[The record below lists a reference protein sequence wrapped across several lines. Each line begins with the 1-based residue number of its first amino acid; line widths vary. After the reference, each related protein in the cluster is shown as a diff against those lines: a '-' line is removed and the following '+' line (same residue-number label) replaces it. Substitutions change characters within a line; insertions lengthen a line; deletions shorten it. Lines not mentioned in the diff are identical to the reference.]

1 MPITVLGGTKL
12 ADTAFSIDN
21 SCLFDAASGAYMS
34 KSLGTPTNAKK
45 ATYSVWIKRCS
56 LGTHSNS
63 NDSSAGQGIV
73 TFKPSNGNFDSW
85 KFNNGDKLDFYSE
98 TSASQ
103 TYWVADGPEN
113 FRDVSAWYHIVI
125 ALDSTQSTAA
135 NRFKVYV
142 NGTQLTN
149 PTQTSYIDQNT
160 DHVGLASGSTVYVGL
175 TKAHNTNVAYADYYM
190 AEVCFIDGTQ
200 YAASDFGEFD
210 EDSPTIWKPK
220 DPSGLTFGNNGFY
233 LDFEDSSNLGND
245 ANGGTDLT
253 ETNIAATDQSV
264 DTPTNNACT
273 LNSLAVATSSALAFS
288 EGNNKIYH
296 SGSGWRPAFGTFP
309 VSSGKWYFE
318 VKGLLFPG
326 TSYMQIGWVSLEY
339 TGNGNSALTDEI
351 SGWGNTD
358 PAVVY
363 DSRAGNI
370 YYQFVTSNSND
381 TSYGDSYTA
390 GDVIGVALDLDNSKI
405 YFAEDNTWKNSGDP
419 TSGATGTGAH
429 SILSGYT
436 WVPFIGLNNATAE
449 ATFASPVQ
457 ANSSDAQD
465 GNGYGQFEFAPPSGY
480 LALCSKNTA

>member
-56 LGTHSNS
+56 LKTHSNS
-63 NDSSAGQGIV
+63 NDTNSGQGIV

-85 KFNNGDKLDFYSE
+85 KFNNVDKLDFYSE
-98 TSASQ
+98 TSATQ
-103 TYWVADGPEN
+103 EYWVADGPEV
-113 FRDVSAWYHIVI
+113 FRDVSAWYHVVI

-135 NRFKVYV
+135 NRLKYYV

-149 PTQTSYIDQNT
+149 PTQTSYIDQNS

-175 TKAHNTNVAYADYYM
+175 TKAHNTNVAYADCYM

-253 ETNIAATDQSV
+253 ETNIAATDQST
-264 DTPTNNACT
+264 DTPTNNFCT
-273 LNSLAVATSSALAFS
+273 INPLDEPYGSVTLT
-288 EGNNKIYH
+288 EGNLQQVQTSDYPYNRATMGVAK
-296 SGSGWRPAFGTFP
+296 
-309 VSSGKWYFE
+309 GKWYFE
-318 VKGLLFPG
+318 GKGVA
-326 TSYMQIGWVSLEY
+326 TS
-339 TGNGNSALTDEI
+339 
-351 SGWGNTD
+351 
-358 PAVVY
+358 
-363 DSRAGNI
+363 
-370 YYQFVTSNSND
+370 
-381 TSYGDSYTA
+381 GDS
-390 GDVIGVALDLDNSKI
+390 VIGIASVAASSSTNALYIPANNYAYYSHASNHGAYSNNALVVSTNYDAYTDDDIISVAFDLDNNKL
-405 YFAEDNTWKNSGDP
+405 YFAKNGTWANSGDP
-419 TSGATGTGAH
+419 TSGSTGTGAV
-429 SILSGYT
+429 SITAAASTVDGFYFPAAADYGGSPRTTWSMNFGSPRHTVSSG
-436 WVPFIGLNNATAE
+436 NA
-449 ATFASPVQ
+449 
-457 ANSSDAQD
+457 DA
-465 GNGYGQFEFAPPSGY
+465 NGYGNFEYSVPSGY
-480 LALCSKNTA
+480 YALCTKNLAEFG